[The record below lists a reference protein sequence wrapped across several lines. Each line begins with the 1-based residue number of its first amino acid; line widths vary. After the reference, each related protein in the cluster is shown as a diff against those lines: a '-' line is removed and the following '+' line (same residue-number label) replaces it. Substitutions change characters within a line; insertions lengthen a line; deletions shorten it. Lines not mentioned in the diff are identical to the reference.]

1 MKETNKV
8 LNYEIER
15 AGDIEKEINA
25 IRQLQKENADG
36 IYTFSAGCD
45 TAFTLICC

>member
-25 IRQLQKENADG
+25 IRQIQNENTQGAL
-36 IYTFSAGCD
+36 TFSAGCVE
-45 TAFTLICC
+45 FLTLICC